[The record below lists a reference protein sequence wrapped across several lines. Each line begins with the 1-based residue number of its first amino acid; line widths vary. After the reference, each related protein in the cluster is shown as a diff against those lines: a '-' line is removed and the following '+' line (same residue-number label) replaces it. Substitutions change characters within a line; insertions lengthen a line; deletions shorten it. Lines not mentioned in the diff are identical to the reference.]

1 MSNVQR
7 PLSASLA
14 PGLCRILRS
23 PSRDSFSTDLSLLST
38 SSATGLQL
46 NPNQLGVQHKANSK
60 QRLNKISRG
69 SSPNPD
75 FSLQLVR

>member
-1 MSNVQR
+1 M
-7 PLSASLA
+7 
-14 PGLCRILRS
+14 LRS
-23 PSRDSFSTDLSLLST
+23 PSRDSFSTELSLLSA

-46 NPNQLGVQHKANSK
+46 KPNQLGVQHNTSSK